1 MRHIPLH
8 QRTRPGP
15 SAYGVARARARAHAR
30 THVHT
35 RARAHART
43 RAYART
49 RARTYA
55 AILKGKYPFSLPPE
69 RAVYLTSV
77 RDMGRLAGACLAG
90 EPPPAAG
97 GRTLNVASELT
108 SPAGMAAAFAE
119 AQGAPC
125 VHKQARTL
133 RWIARLFLPDL
144 FEVIQFYRTSSKR
157 PAAASAV
164 LCPRQPRRPR
174 RPSTKPAPHAPG
186 RRLRF
191 IAAHAYRR

>member
-1 MRHIPLH
+1 MEELWKSY
-8 QRTRPGP
+8 TRPGARLALACGTSP
-15 SAYGVARARARAHAR
+15 SINAHALGRPRMVSRARAHAR
-30 THVHT
+30 TRARTYT
-35 RARAHART
+35 RTRARAHARAHART

-125 VHKQARTL
+125 VHKQA
-133 RWIARLFLPDL
+133 
-144 FEVIQFYRTSSKR
+144 
-157 PAAASAV
+157 
-164 LCPRQPRRPR
+164 QP
-174 RPSTKPAPHAPG
+174 
-186 RRLRF
+186 
-191 IAAHAYRR
+191 

>member
-1 MRHIPLH
+1 MEELHTPRCAPRPCVRHVPLH
-8 QRTRPGP
+8 QRTHPGP
-15 SAYGVARARARAHAR
+15 SAHGVARA
-30 THVHT
+30 

-49 RARTYA
+49 RACTYA
-55 AILKGKYPFSLPPE
+55 AILKGKYPFSLRPE

-90 EPPPAAG
+90 APPSAAG

-125 VHKQARTL
+125 VHKQA
-133 RWIARLFLPDL
+133 
-144 FEVIQFYRTSSKR
+144 
-157 PAAASAV
+157 
-164 LCPRQPRRPR
+164 QP
-174 RPSTKPAPHAPG
+174 
-186 RRLRF
+186 
-191 IAAHAYRR
+191 